1 MRGYKIIEYKGL
13 VGGEITLGTGIIS
26 AISSEIADFSGGE
39 SNTYTKKIESAKK
52 LATNR
57 MIEAS
62 VEADGNAIIAID
74 INVFNKDI
82 IGVSVNGTSVVIEKI
97 DL

>member
-1 MRGYKIIEYKGL
+1 
-13 VGGEITLGTGIIS
+13 
-26 AISSEIADFSGGE
+26 
-39 SNTYTKKIESAKK
+39 
-52 LATNR
+52 

-62 VEADGNAIIAID
+62 VEADGNAIIAIDID